1 MEDERCPLCGMSLS
15 EKSKRYCNVKY
26 GYREYTCQ
34 FCGSYILTDSYK
46 SIIIKTG
53 KDKFAAYMYYHNKE
67 INLKIENNLNI
78 ENNNILKYLC
88 SKEEY
93 EEIAP
98 SNPGCIHV
106 TDEVVENWYPKDFSE
121 KVDMILCALADKTEY
136 PGQKL
141 FVSREELMVICF
153 GFCCDE
159 NGSKSHSFFE
169 QASYFNKY
177 MKSCNYFQR
186 DDSTSIIILQ
196 PEAWKR
202 IDQLHKYSNQNSRTA
217 FIAMSFDKDMETVRE
232 NIKAAI
238 SECGYDAVIMDEV
251 EHNGQIVP
259 EMLYQIRQAKFVVA
273 DLTKHNNGAYYEAG
287 YALGIGKPVI
297 QLCKKADFGKDGHF
311 DVKQICTIL
320 WESESEIKD
329 NVVARI
335 KATIS

>member
-1 MEDERCPLCGMSLS
+1 MEVSRCPLCGMSA
-15 EKSKRYCNVKY
+15 KSKRYATY
-26 GYREYTCQ
+26 SYTEYICP
-34 FCGSYILTDSYK
+34 FCGRYILSDLYTST
-46 SIIIKTG
+46 IEKTG
-53 KDKFAAYMYYHNKE
+53 KDKFAVYMYYHNKE
-67 INLKIENNLNI
+67 KNLDID
-78 ENNNILKYLC
+78 NNNILKYLC
-88 SKEEY
+88 SKTVY
-93 EEIAP
+93 EKIAP
-98 SNPGCIHV
+98 SNSGCIHV

-121 KVDMILCALADKTEY
+121 KVDMILCALADKTKY
-136 PGQKL
+136 LGQKL
-141 FVSREELMVICF
+141 KLSQKEAIILCF
-153 GFCCDE
+153 GCSYDDNFE
-159 NGSKSHSFFE
+159 ISGSYLTQARFF
-169 QASYFNKY
+169 YDYLKKY
-177 MKSCNYFQR
+177 EYIQYVYIHY
-186 DDSTSIIILQ
+186 DDFPYDCSLM

-238 SECGYDAVIMDEV
+238 SGCGYDAVIMDEV

-329 NVVARI
+329 KLVARI